1 MTYLYRYDSP
11 LGEIWIESNGSALT
25 GLRFG
30 KEQASV
36 ELREISGSS
45 EMCSALEKTIEWL
58 DIYFSGKE
66 PSFTPPL
73 YIEGTPFRKA
83 VLEILRT
90 IPYGKTMT
98 YGEIATIIA
107 REQGVRKM
115 SAQAVGGAV
124 GRNPIGIIIP
134 CHCVVG
140 ANGNLTGFAGG
151 IEKKIELLK
160 IENIDMSAFYIPR
173 KKK

>member
-11 LGEIWIESNGSALT
+11 LGEILIESNGSALT
-25 GLRFG
+25 GLRLG

-36 ELREISGSS
+36 GLREISGRS
-45 EMCSALEKTIEWL
+45 EMCPALEKTIEWL
-58 DIYFSGKE
+58 DIYFSGNE

-73 YIEGTPFRKA
+73 CIEGTPFRKA
-83 VLEILRT
+83 VLEILMT

-107 REQGVRKM
+107 RERGCRKM

-124 GRNPIGIIIP
+124 GRNPS
-134 CHCVVG
+134 
-140 ANGNLTGFAGG
+140 
-151 IEKKIELLK
+151 E
-160 IENIDMSAFYIPR
+160 
-173 KKK
+173 